1 MVSLSYLVFLL
12 FFTKV
17 CESSHISVTC
27 GFKALKV
34 YCEVPLNLNQNHHLN
49 TAVALNVYYNGILCV
64 IGRQFTE
71 LKFVLSIKRK
81 SSTHFK
87 TCIPKASYTPSDWR
101 K

>member
-81 SSTHFK
+81 KLHPFQDLYSKS
-87 TCIPKASYTPSDWR
+87 
-101 K
+101 